1 MSGILLE
8 SGTNELELLVFR
20 VGGIAYGINVAK
32 VRELIRCVATV
43 AVPHAPKGVAG
54 SFKLRDEVLTL
65 IDLPAYLEV
74 EPVGDPDYQLIIVID
89 LNSVRCGMLVEAV
102 EMIHRIRWEQ
112 VDPPT
117 QLLVDV
123 GAPITAVA
131 RIEDRVIQILDF
143 ETVIGTLLGRGGTE
157 VVEQI
162 PEHPIREHENLR
174 LLVVDDSMSIR
185 RAVER
190 VLHSAGFTSITK
202 ASNGEEAWK
211 IIEER
216 ASEEGLPFDMI
227 LSDIE
232 MPRMDGLHLTQRIK
246 SDPKL
251 KAMPVLLFSSI
262 IRPDTHNKGEAVGAD
277 AQVTKFQSN
286 ELVETIDR
294 LLHTRAAA
302 AAVTAEA

>member
-32 VRELIRCVATV
+32 VRELIRRVPTV

-54 SFKLRDEVLTL
+54 SFQLRDEVLTL
-65 IDLPAYLEV
+65 LDLPAYLEV

-89 LNSVRCGMLVEAV
+89 LNSVRCGVLVEAV
-102 EMIHRIRWEQ
+102 EMIHRLRWDQ
-112 VDPPT
+112 IDPPT
-117 QLLVDV
+117 QLLTDV

-157 VVEQI
+157 VE
-162 PEHPIREHENLR
+162 EHVPDQPVREHQDVR
-174 LLVVDDSMSIR
+174 VLVVDDSISIR

-190 VLHSAGFTSITK
+190 VLHNAGFMNVSK
-202 ASNGEEAWK
+202 ASNGEEAWNL
-211 IIEER
+211 I
-216 ASEEGLPFDMI
+216 SEQATGEGLPFDI
-227 LSDIE
+227 VLSDIE

-246 SDPKL
+246 SNDKL
-251 KAMPVLLFSSI
+251 KALPVVLFSSI
-262 IRPDTHNKGEAVGAD
+262 IRPETRNKGEAVGAD

-286 ELVETIDR
+286 ELVETIDS
-294 LLHTRAAA
+294 LLGTQAAQIPS
-302 AAVTAEA
+302 